1 MIRQLYIPKES
12 LSLKKETI
20 QRDTTRYTELSL
32 YLKKERRNKCA
43 TTRYNDKKL
52 FFEEGEV
59 INCETRRYTEIK
71 HVSEEEVTLNMIRH
85 GILK

>member
-1 MIRQLYIPKES
+1 MIRQYIPKES
-12 LSLKKETI
+12 LSLKKE
-20 QRDTTRYTELSL
+20 RRYSVI
-32 YLKKERRNKCA
+32 RHDIS
-43 TTRYNDKKL
+43 YNDKKL